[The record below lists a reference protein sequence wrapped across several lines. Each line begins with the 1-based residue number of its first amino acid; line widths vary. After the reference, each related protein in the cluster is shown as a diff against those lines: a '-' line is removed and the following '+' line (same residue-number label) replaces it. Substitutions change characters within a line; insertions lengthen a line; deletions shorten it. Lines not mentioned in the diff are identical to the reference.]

1 MCKHPQVPCT
11 KFRCPQSA
19 LPARIIAPKHATRLG
34 LGTGPPG
41 SDCGP
46 RNAYTRCC
54 KLSYSRAQKQQ
65 ISSRLCLPP
74 ATILQAALQG
84 MTAFAES
91 ERRAAP
97 LVIARLDPNHPQNIL
112 WCRQALI
119 SGKRGPEDPVPPSA
133 SRQSVKVHALAC
145 QLQHSGAEAA
155 SSQDHSHH
163 TLTGTQHAAKKCK
176 QQAPKTVTMFL
187 QLFSQGTSYAKY
199 HAMSCGM
206 PHQWLD
212 CIISCHSNC
221 NLPHFAFTS
230 QPNTAASIFSALYG
244 TALHICMQV

>member
-41 SDCGP
+41 SDRGP
-46 RNAYTRCC
+46 QNAYTRCC

-74 ATILQAALQG
+74 ATILQAALP
-84 MTAFAES
+84 AFAES
-91 ERRAAP
+91 ERHSAP
-97 LVIARLDPNHPQNIL
+97 LVIARLDPNHPQNIM

-119 SGKRGPEDPVPPSA
+119 SGNRGPKI
-133 SRQSVKVHALAC
+133 QSLQFTMQALAC

-155 SSQDHSHH
+155 SSQDHGHH

-176 QQAPKTVTMFL
+176 QQAPETVTMFL

-212 CIISCHSNC
+212 CIISCDSSC
-221 NLPHFAFTS
+221 NLPHSRHSQANRTLLQAFFGHC
-230 QPNTAASIFSALYG
+230 I
-244 TALHICMQV
+244 ALHCTSACKCDPM